1 MHERALNLI
10 LKKRIVRATDKL
22 THLLHAWLWRKIFI
36 QYLSFFILPTKLAA
50 VEQ

>member
-10 LKKRIVRATDKL
+10 LKKIIVRATDKL
-22 THLLHAWLWRKIFI
+22 THLLHAWLWRKMFI
-36 QYLSFFILPTKLAA
+36 QYLSFIILPTKLAA